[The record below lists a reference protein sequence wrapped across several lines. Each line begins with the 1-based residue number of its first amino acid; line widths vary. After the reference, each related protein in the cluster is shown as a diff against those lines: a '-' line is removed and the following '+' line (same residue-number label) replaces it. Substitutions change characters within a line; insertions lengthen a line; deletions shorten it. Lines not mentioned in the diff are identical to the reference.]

1 MAVNKV
7 AGAERQGG
15 KSILNPEEQVRLVIR
30 SVESLGGESTLGMDG
45 MEDGVMKG
53 QRPSRVGV
61 KMTSMWK
68 TMVNL

>member
-15 KSILNPEEQVRLVIR
+15 KSVVNPEEQVRLVIR
-30 SVESLGGESTLGMDG
+30 SVESLEGESTLGMDG

-53 QRPSRVGV
+53 QRASRVGV